1 MTSLQK
7 LPLNPQI
14 NTILGYPQ
22 EMECRIA
29 LSMYLF
35 RSMEQTFVYFYLF
48 NFCIALTT
56 SIIFIFLQ
64 ISMVYH

>member
-35 RSMEQTFVYFYLF
+35 RSMEQTFEYSTYLTF
-48 NFCIALTT
+48 
-56 SIIFIFLQ
+56 
-64 ISMVYH
+64 V